1 MSRTAATVI
10 STRHV
15 LSHRARRHSF
25 WHGRTSLGSRFPPPK
40 QTKPFPVPADERV
53 GLHDDEGVSPLEELS
68 QGHHREPSGVICAAR
83 CLLALDKE
91 RELLSEKEILRGE
104 STLRTDEIPSERKG
118 VENNGNF
125 REQTQERAFL
135 SRSKATS
142 PMTAAAKRPILAGL
156 NYGINVGAS
165 FCGPQV
171 VESVI

>member
-1 MSRTAATVI
+1 ME
-10 STRHV
+10 
-15 LSHRARRHSF
+15 ARRES
-25 WHGRTSLGSRFPPPK
+25 GGPISRESK
-40 QTKPFPVPADERV
+40 
-53 GLHDDEGVSPLEELS
+53 LPLEKSWEA
-68 QGHHREPSGVICAAR
+68 HHREPSGVICAAR